1 MTLAQKGFVFANHLM
16 IELIFY
22 SLLAFGMSTTTARN
36 AYLRAKLYL
45 DRIAAVVLSALGL
58 RLLFGK

>member
-1 MTLAQKGFVFANHLM
+1 M
-16 IELIFY
+16 IELVFY
-22 SLLAFGMSTTTARN
+22 SLLAFGMSTSAARA
-36 AYLRAKLYL
+36 AYLRAKVYL